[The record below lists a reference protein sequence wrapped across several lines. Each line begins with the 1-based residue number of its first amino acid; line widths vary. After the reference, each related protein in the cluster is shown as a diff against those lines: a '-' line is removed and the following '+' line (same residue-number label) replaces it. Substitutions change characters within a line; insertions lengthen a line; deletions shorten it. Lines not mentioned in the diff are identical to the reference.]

1 MYNNWEEL
9 EEVVK
14 QCRKCRLCETRKNV
28 VFGVGNREADIMFI
42 GEGPGADEDAQG
54 EPFVGKAG
62 KLMNMAFDMLGIKRE
77 EVYIANIVKCRPPN
91 NRNPQ
96 DDEAE
101 NCLDYL
107 RNQVILVKPKIIVLL
122 GSVALKNVL
131 GKEYGKLIPKI
142 REAIS
147 KLNQMDLANKVKNG
161 GVEYIEIDG
170 TQIELTSENL
180 LVTMQGKEGFA
191 FAGEGEIGVVLD
203 TTITPEL
210 KEEGYVREILSKVQN
225 MRKDKGFEVLD
236 KINLYVSENEMLEE
250 LVKKFESEIKKETL
264 TENIVFNTQRDAY
277 TEVSINGE
285 KLMLD
290 VEVVK

>member
-107 RNQVILVKPKIIVLL
+107 RNQVILVKPKVIVLL
-122 GSVALKNVL
+122 GSVALKNIL
-131 GKEYGKLIPKI
+131 GKEYGITASRGKWIEKKGIFYMPTWHPAALLRDENKKI
-142 REAIS
+142 DFI
-147 KLNQMDLANKVKNG
+147 KDLKQVIKRYN
-161 GVEYIEIDG
+161 EIC
-170 TQIELTSENL
+170 Q
-180 LVTMQGKEGFA
+180 
-191 FAGEGEIGVVLD
+191 
-203 TTITPEL
+203 
-210 KEEGYVREILSKVQN
+210 
-225 MRKDKGFEVLD
+225 
-236 KINLYVSENEMLEE
+236 
-250 LVKKFESEIKKETL
+250 
-264 TENIVFNTQRDAY
+264 
-277 TEVSINGE
+277 
-285 KLMLD
+285 
-290 VEVVK
+290 